1 LISLLNARV
10 QNLYILQMKESEF
23 RTYFNNVAGAL
34 EKIDIQSVE
43 TLVDLLLTA
52 RDQDKTIFLFGNG
65 GSAATASHV
74 TGDFIKGIS
83 YRLEK
88 RFRVMCLNDN
98 ISGMMAISNDLS
110 YDEVFVEQLKAFLQ
124 KDDLV
129 IGISGSGNS
138 VNVVKAIE
146 YANAA
151 GAKTVAFCGFEG
163 GKIKKTAHH
172 LIHIPVNDMEITE
185 DIHII
190 IFHAIKQ
197 SLMKRLRGR
206 DYSMGEKYDARV
218 KKK

>member
-1 LISLLNARV
+1 
-10 QNLYILQMKESEF
+10 MKESEF
-23 RTYFNNVAGAL
+23 RTYFNNVSGAL

-43 TLVDLLLTA
+43 KLVDLLLA
-52 RDQDKTIFLFGNG
+52 VRDGGNTIFLFGNG
-65 GSAATASHV
+65 GSAATASHI

-83 YRLEK
+83 YQLEK
-88 RFRVMCLNDN
+88 RFRVICLNDN

-110 YDEVFVEQLKAFLQ
+110 YDEVFVEQLRALMQ

-146 YANAA
+146 YARDA
-151 GAKTVAFCGFEG
+151 GARTVAFCGFEG
-163 GKIKKTAHH
+163 GKVRMIAEH

-197 SLMKRLRGR
+197 SLMRRLRGP
-206 DYSMGEKYDARV
+206 DYSMGEKYDERV
-218 KKK
+218 KVKKVE